1 MKKITLAILGF
12 AISASAHAQFETK
25 PDIVQMPEQQ
35 LSQDALDVATLLT
48 NVLSKSGPCLKSLKS
63 STQLTVTKVERQR
76 MAVGQTAYALQ
87 VSEVVGGDALG
98 STMILLITEQSD
110 RRGVKTYLCSVQK

>member
-1 MKKITLAILGF
+1 MKKITLAILGV

-35 LSQDALDVATLLT
+35 LSQDAVEIATVLT
-48 NVLSKSGPCLKSLKS
+48 NVLSKAGPCMKSLKS
-63 STQLTVTKVERQR
+63 STQLAVTKVERQR
-76 MAVGQTAYALQ
+76 TGVGQTAYALQ

-98 STMILLITEQSD
+98 ATMILLINEQTD
-110 RRGVKTYLCSVQK
+110 RRGLKTYLCSVQK